1 MLYRSYCNS
10 NFCLWKQNIFV
21 YKPFVQFCDCIK
33 MRLVVTVT
41 SVWRLMSKRTVHVVV
56 IVIGGGG
63 GGCWDGGGGVCV
75 SVCTCVSVCACACVY
90 ESVSVYGVHVCT
102 LCVHSKFQ
110 TNGKT
115 NHDTPSHTHSL
126 CYTVQS
132 GSPDAFQE
140 AVNDCTVRPN
150 HHVVI
155 ITHCRWLTSSSA
167 ASLSSQ
173 L

>member
-63 GGCWDGGGGVCV
+63 GGGWDGGGGVCV
-75 SVCTCVSVCACACVY
+75 SVCTCVSVCVRAHVCMKVWACTACMCVLYVCIPSFKQMVKQIMTRPVTHTACVTQFKVDHPTRFKRL
-90 ESVSVYGVHVCT
+90 STTALFG
-102 LCVHSKFQ
+102 L
-110 TNGKT
+110 
-115 NHDTPSHTHSL
+115 
-126 CYTVQS
+126 
-132 GSPDAFQE
+132 
-140 AVNDCTVRPN
+140 
-150 HHVVI
+150 I
-155 ITHCRWLTSSSA
+155 ITLSSSLTA
-167 ASLSSQ
+167 DG
-173 L
+173 